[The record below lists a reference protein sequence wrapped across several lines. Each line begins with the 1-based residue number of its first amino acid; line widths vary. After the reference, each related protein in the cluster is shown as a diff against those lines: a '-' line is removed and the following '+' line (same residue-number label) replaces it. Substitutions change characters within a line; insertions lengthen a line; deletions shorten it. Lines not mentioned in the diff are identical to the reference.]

1 MDELEITCVL
11 KDKHGTISHCGVKGY
26 GIQSIIIIEK
36 LIKEETCSF
45 FVYDGQT
52 KKNIH
57 AKYSTDVA
65 IFLTTDPNGL
75 DRDTLN
81 FLPII
86 DKSFVRQEGSV
97 HLSNFNSLL

>member
-86 DKSFVRQEGSV
+86 DKSFVRQEIEPDR
-97 HLSNFNSLL
+97 